1 MIRSSKLKGKSVK
14 VFATESRPVLQG
26 SRLTAFEL
34 SKDGFD
40 VTLVPDTA
48 VGSVMQRSLVDAV
61 IVGADRITK
70 DGYVFNKIGT
80 YQIATLAKKHRV
92 PFYVAAPI
100 SSFDFKR
107 RFKDV
112 EIEERSGSEVIT
124 IGERRIAPP
133 EVSVFNPAFDV
144 TPPQLVSA
152 IICEKG
158 ILRPPYPPKIKRLGQ
173 SAI

>member
-1 MIRSSKLKGKSVK
+1 
-14 VFATESRPVLQG
+14 
-26 SRLTAFEL
+26 
-34 SKDGFD
+34 
-40 VTLVPDTA
+40 
-48 VGSVMQRSLVDAV
+48 MQRGLVDAV
-61 IVGADRITK
+61 IVGADRITR

-80 YQIATLAKKHRV
+80 YQIATIAKKHRV

-112 EIEERSGSEVIT
+112 EIEERSDSEVIT
-124 IGERRIAPP
+124 IGGRRIAPTG
-133 EVSVFNPAFDV
+133 VSVFNPAFDV

>member
-1 MIRSSKLKGKSVK
+1 
-14 VFATESRPVLQG
+14 
-26 SRLTAFEL
+26 
-34 SKDGFD
+34 
-40 VTLVPDTA
+40 
-48 VGSVMQRSLVDAV
+48 MQRGLVDAV

-80 YQIATLAKKHRV
+80 YQIATIAKKHRV

-112 EIEERSGSEVIT
+112 EIEERSDSEVIT

-133 EVSVFNPAFDV
+133 EVSVFNPAFDI

-173 SAI
+173 SAIWSSLLGP

>member
-1 MIRSSKLKGKSVK
+1 
-14 VFATESRPVLQG
+14 
-26 SRLTAFEL
+26 
-34 SKDGFD
+34 
-40 VTLVPDTA
+40 
-48 VGSVMQRSLVDAV
+48 MQRGLVDAV

-80 YQIATLAKKHRV
+80 YQIATIAKKHRV

-112 EIEERSGSEVIT
+112 EIEERSDSEVIT

-133 EVSVFNPAFDV
+133 EVSVFNPAFDI